1 MHPDIY
7 NVQKQ
12 NTENINMYLHTRD
25 IAQNYEYPGISII
38 FDQSMLIFLSIIVLR
53 LWWNFWLRY

>member
-7 NVQKQ
+7 NVQNQ

-53 LWWNFWLRY
+53 LWWNFWLQ